1 MERKLRFAVQVP
13 DSLLETLGGIIK
25 MRLNTFGSKFLAV
38 AAVGLLVSAC
48 ASEPAPTASTSGAG
62 TQRAATAPAASIA
75 PGTVQDFQVNVGDRV
90 FFDYD
95 KFDVKPA
102 GKATLDKQAAWLKR
116 YGQWKVVIEGH
127 ADERGTREYNLALG
141 ERRANAVKTYL
152 VNQGIPAN
160 RVTTIS
166 YGKERPVALGSNEA
180 AWAQNRR
187 GVTVLS
193 N

>member
-1 MERKLRFAVQVP
+1 
-13 DSLLETLGGIIK
+13 

-95 KFDVKPA
+95 KFEVKPA

-116 YGQWKVVIEGH
+116 FGQWKVVIEGH

>member
-1 MERKLRFAVQVP
+1 MKSPNAGLRFA
-13 DSLLETLGGIIK
+13 
-25 MRLNTFGSKFLAV
+25 AV
-38 AAVGLLVSAC
+38 AAAFLMLAAC
-48 ASEPAPTASTSGAG
+48 SSTDEVAGGSSSSTSG
-62 TQRAATAPAASIA
+62 QIA
-75 PGTVQDFQVNVGDRV
+75 PGSQEDLVANVGDRV
-90 FFDYD
+90 FFDFD
-95 KFDVKPA
+95 KYDVKPA
-102 GKATLDKQAAWLKR
+102 GKATLDKQAAWLKK
-116 YGQWKVVIEGH
+116 YPNWKVVIEGH
-127 ADERGTREYNLALG
+127 CDERGTREYNLALG
-141 ERRANAVKTYL
+141 ERRANAVKSYL